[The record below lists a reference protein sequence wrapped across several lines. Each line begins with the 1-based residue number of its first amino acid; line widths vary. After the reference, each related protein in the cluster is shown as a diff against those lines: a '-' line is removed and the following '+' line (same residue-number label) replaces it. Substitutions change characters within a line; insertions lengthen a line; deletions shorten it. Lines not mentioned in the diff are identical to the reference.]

1 LPTGD
6 DVKGAV
12 ENILAEIKDIKSNVS
27 TDLQIGTKQKT
38 DSLAGGEDVEFRPLT
53 EEEKK
58 AFVNSLD
65 AKARTCWRYLP
76 VKQKVQ
82 AAFKLTAA
90 LEIIARSR
98 ASALEYDSPN

>member
-1 LPTGD
+1 
-6 DVKGAV
+6 
-12 ENILAEIKDIKSNVS
+12 
-27 TDLQIGTKQKT
+27 
-38 DSLAGGEDVEFRPLT
+38 
-53 EEEKK
+53 
-58 AFVNSLD
+58 
-65 AKARTCWRYLP
+65 LP